1 MMKYNTNFCHLLDKS
16 RLTYPFANQYKL
28 ALLSLNFK
36 NLMFNNIKF
45 KTFIHS
51 SSILKSDILPQENL
65 DRVDNINP
73 QTIFAD
79 PTTMTQSNS
88 PIIGEVARLE
98 NERLSNL
105 KLVKY
110 KSAPEKEED
119 DWPSSSSSSS
129 ENYPLISRDHAM
141 ENGLLLGHTHPI
153 SMFDGVKIISRF
165 LEERYDINPELISKT
180 KLTEIL
186 ELFEKNGGQVT
197 VEEIYEYLND
207 LYKKDPNFYTETLI
221 TETEN
226 LSEKLNSITEDS
238 NTSKPFGHYGE
249 VTLNQIGVVLKENL
263 KHAKDINWELV
274 YEKTK
279 LTVHGAP
286 VVANLVGYGLIIK
299 SYMKYV
305 HNRPMDVG
313 ITSQA
318 FETQKILRNRQLGLF
333 CIIGAPLAML
343 LLRSTAIPIKDM
355 FTLTIGGES
364 QVANSN
370 SNSINSIIFLS
381 YLNKKIPNWLKIF
394 FKILFVTILVLKLLG
409 FSFLSV
415 FSINIYYIKVAYYII
430 CSLIIFYHLL
440 CLYLLHKIVNKNL
453 KILEVLPEFVKK
465 WIKWIEMLTT
475 TKADR
480 KEFKTNSYMEITV
493 YLLLM
498 IITIIITNLF

>member
-1 MMKYNTNFCHLLDKS
+1 M
-16 RLTYPFANQYKL
+16 
-28 ALLSLNFK
+28 
-36 NLMFNNIKF
+36 
-45 KTFIHS
+45 
-51 SSILKSDILPQENL
+51 
-65 DRVDNINP
+65 
-73 QTIFAD
+73 
-79 PTTMTQSNS
+79 
-88 PIIGEVARLE
+88 
-98 NERLSNL
+98 
-105 KLVKY
+105 
-110 KSAPEKEED
+110 
-119 DWPSSSSSSS
+119 
-129 ENYPLISRDHAM
+129 
-141 ENGLLLGHTHPI
+141 
-153 SMFDGVKIISRF
+153 
-165 LEERYDINPELISKT
+165 
-180 KLTEIL
+180 
-186 ELFEKNGGQVT
+186 
-197 VEEIYEYLND
+197 
-207 LYKKDPNFYTETLI
+207 
-221 TETEN
+221 
-226 LSEKLNSITEDS
+226 
-238 NTSKPFGHYGE
+238 
-249 VTLNQIGVVLKENL
+249 
-263 KHAKDINWELV
+263 

-465 WIKWIEMLTT
+465 
-475 TKADR
+475 
-480 KEFKTNSYMEITV
+480 
-493 YLLLM
+493 
-498 IITIIITNLF
+498 